1 MFKNI
6 LTISGILA
14 VLFFANNVYAQ
25 STFETVVPQESIVVG
40 ESFRVQYVVKNA
52 TKVEQ
57 FKAPPINNFR
67 IVSGPDIYK
76 GSTVGK
82 NGLVYMTNIVF
93 TLVAVQEGRYLI
105 GSASA
110 MVDGQLKKSNDAFV
124 KVITK
129 EDAEKFK
136 NNKVEKDSLSEFY
149 LNEDENVMEKIRQNL
164 FLRVS
169 VDKKSIYVGEP
180 VVAEFKLY
188 SRLESRSEIIKNPGF
203 YGFGVHDIIGLGDR
217 VSTTEIINGKPFDVH
232 VVRKVQL
239 YPLQPGTFTIDGME
253 LDNRVEFN
261 MQDLEDADQEIVE
274 NMYGSQQNLGK
285 NDFIET
291 FEMALRTPPININ
304 VKPLPKEGA
313 TQNFSGAV
321 GKFNITGKVDKENLQ
336 KNQEGKLVI
345 TLRGEGNFSQIGAP
359 NIQWPPELE
368 YFESS
373 SRENFNQQQV
383 PLYGTK
389 TFEFPFVGNKPGDY
403 IIEPV
408 EFTFFNAN
416 RNRYETIKTL
426 PFSIKI
432 TNERFGGA
440 ISPANSPEEKS
451 SPGPLKTLLIVV
463 SVFAILSLLAFL
475 LFRKKK
481 EKIVKK
487 EQVTS
492 RHIAIPDILRPSKE
506 TMEKNDPVFYTRLKD
521 ATWLYF
527 ADRLGITGSEQNKEI
542 LKIKMDEKGVDANLT
557 NDILELLKKCEL
569 HIYTGMA
576 SAHDEAFL
584 FSQVESF
591 MYKADR
597 LLLPA

>member
-14 VLFFANNVYAQ
+14 SLLFAANLYAQ
-25 STFETVVPQESIVVG
+25 STFETVVPQQAIVVG
-40 ESFRVQYVVKNA
+40 ESFRVQYIVKNA
-52 TKVEQ
+52 VKVDQ
-57 FKAPPINNFR
+57 FKAPAITNFR

-76 GSTVGK
+76 GSTIGK
-82 NGLVYMTNIVF
+82 KGLVYMTNIVF
-93 TLVAVQEGRYLI
+93 TLVAINEGRFLI

-110 MVDGQLKKSNDAFV
+110 MVDGELKKSNDAFV
-124 KVITK
+124 KVMSK
-129 EDAEKFK
+129 EDADLLK

-149 LNEDENVMEKIRQNL
+149 LDGDENVMEKIRQNL

-188 SRLESRSEIIKNPGF
+188 SRLESRSEIVKNPGF

-217 VSTTEIINGKPFDVH
+217 VSTTEMINGKPFDVH

-239 YPLQPGTFTIDGME
+239 YPLQPGSFTIDGME

-261 MQDLEDADQEIVE
+261 MQDFEDADQEIVE
-274 NMYGSQQNLGK
+274 NMYGAQQNLGK

-304 VKPLPKEGA
+304 VKPLPKQGA

-321 GKFNITGKVDKENLQ
+321 GKFNITGKIDRENLK

-359 NIQWPPELE
+359 HIEWPAELE
-368 YFESS
+368 NFEPSS
-373 SRENFNQQQV
+373 QENFNQQQV

-389 TFEFPFVGNKPGDY
+389 TFEFPFVGNKAGDY

-416 RNRYETIKTL
+416 RNRYETVKTL

-432 TNERFGGA
+432 TNEKFGGA
-440 ISPANSPEEKS
+440 ITPPNDSDNKS
-451 SPGPLKTLLIVV
+451 TGGPLKTLLIGV
-463 SVFAILSLLAFL
+463 SSFAILSLVAFL

-481 EKIVKK
+481 EKPAEKK
-487 EQVTS
+487 QATII
-492 RHIAIPDILRPSKE
+492 HIPVPDILRPAKE
-506 TMEKNDPVFYTRLKD
+506 TMERNDPVFYARLKD
-521 ATWLYF
+521 AAWVYF
-527 ADRLGITGSEQNKEI
+527 TDRLGITGSEQNKEV
-542 LKIKMDEKGVDANLT
+542 LKKRMEEKGVDANLV
-557 NDILELLKKCEL
+557 NDILALLQQCEL

>member
-1 MFKNI
+1 MIKNI
-6 LTISGILA
+6 LTISGTLA
-14 VLFFANNVYAQ
+14 GLLFATNLYAQ
-25 STFETVVPQESIVVG
+25 STFETVVPQQSIVVG
-40 ESFRVQYVVKNA
+40 ESFRVQYIVKNA
-52 TKVEQ
+52 TKVDQ

-82 NGLVYMTNIVF
+82 KGLVYMTNIVF
-93 TLVAVQEGRYLI
+93 TLVAVQEGRFLI

-110 MVDGQLKKSNDAFV
+110 MVDGELKKSNDAFV
-124 KVITK
+124 KVISK
-129 EDAEKFK
+129 EDADLLK
-136 NNKVEKDSLSEFY
+136 NNKIEKDSLSEF
-149 LNEDENVMEKIRQNL
+149 NINGDENVMEKIRQNL

-188 SRLESRSEIIKNPGF
+188 SRLESRSEIVKNPGF

-261 MQDLEDADQEIVE
+261 LQDLEDADQEIVE
-274 NMYGSQQNLGK
+274 NMYGAQQNLGK

-291 FEMALRTPPININ
+291 FEMALRTPSININ
-304 VKPLPKEGA
+304 VKPLPREGA

-321 GKFNITGKVDKENLQ
+321 GEFNITGKIDKDNLQ

-345 TLRGEGNFSQIGAP
+345 TLRGKGNFSQIGAP
-359 NIQWPPELE
+359 QINWPAELE
-368 YFESS
+368 DFEPSS
-373 SRENFNQQQV
+373 QENFNQQQV
-383 PLYGTK
+383 PLFGTK

-403 IIEPV
+403 IIEPI
-408 EFTFFNAN
+408 EFTFFNAK
-416 RNRYETIKTL
+416 RNRYETVKTL

-432 TNERFGGA
+432 TNERFGSA
-440 ISPANSPEEKS
+440 ISPANPQEKS
-451 SPGPLKTLLIVV
+451 SPGSLKTLLIAF
-463 SVFAILSLLAFL
+463 SAFAILSLVAFF
-475 LFRKKK
+475 LFKKRK
-481 EKIVKK
+481 EKPVKK
-487 EQVTS
+487 EQVIV
-492 RHIAIPDILRPSKE
+492 RHIPVPDILRPAKE

-521 ATWLYF
+521 AAWVYF
-527 ADRLGITGSEQNKEI
+527 TDRLGITGSEQNKEV
-542 LKIKMDEKGVDANLT
+542 LKTRMEEKGVDSNLI
-557 NDILELLKKCEL
+557 NDILELLQKCEL